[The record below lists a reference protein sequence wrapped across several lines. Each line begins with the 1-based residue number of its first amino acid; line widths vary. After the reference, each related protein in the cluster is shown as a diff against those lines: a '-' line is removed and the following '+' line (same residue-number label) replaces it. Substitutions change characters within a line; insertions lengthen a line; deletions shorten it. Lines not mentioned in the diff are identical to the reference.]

1 MSGSSDP
8 TQRFTNRVDYYVRYR
23 PSYPRAVLDLLETEC
38 GLTSASVVADVGS
51 GTGILSELF
60 LENGNR
66 VIGIE
71 PNREMREAGERRL
84 GRHPRF
90 TSVAGAAE
98 ATTLDEVSVDF
109 ITAGSAFHW
118 FDPER
123 VRVEFARVLNP
134 GGWVV
139 LVWNL
144 RRKEATPFL
153 AACERLLEV
162 YRTDRGE
169 VEFWRKSDEMASAFF
184 GPGSF
189 ETASFDNEQV
199 LDLDGLK
206 GRLLSISYVPAEGE
220 PGSDAMLR
228 KTEQI
233 FNEHQ
238 TRGGVT
244 VEYDTKVYYGR
255 LTSRP

>member
-1 MSGSSDP
+1 MTDP
-8 TQRFTNRVDYYVRYR
+8 TQRFTSRVEHYVRYR
-23 PSYPRAVLDLLETEC
+23 PSYPRDLLDLLGTRC
-38 GLTSASVVADVGS
+38 GLSSASVVADVGS

-71 PNREMREAGERRL
+71 PKKEMREAAERRL
-84 GRHPRF
+84 RRHPRF
-90 TSVAGAAE
+90 TSVAGTAE
-98 ATTLDEVSVDF
+98 ATTLDDASADF
-109 ITAGSAFHW
+109 VAAGQAFHW

-123 VRVEFARVLNP
+123 ARTEFSRILKP

-139 LVWNL
+139 LAWNL

-153 AACERLLEV
+153 AAYERLLES

-184 GPGSF
+184 SPGSF
-189 ETASFDNEQV
+189 EKATFDNEQV

-206 GRLLSISYVPAEGE
+206 GRLLSISYVPAKGE
-220 PGSDAMLR
+220 PGSEEMLC
-228 KTEQI
+228 TAEEI
-233 FNEHQ
+233 FNEHNK
-238 TRGGVT
+238 GGRVRI
-244 VEYDTKVYYGR
+244 EYDAQIYYGR
-255 LTSRP
+255 LEGDQFAG